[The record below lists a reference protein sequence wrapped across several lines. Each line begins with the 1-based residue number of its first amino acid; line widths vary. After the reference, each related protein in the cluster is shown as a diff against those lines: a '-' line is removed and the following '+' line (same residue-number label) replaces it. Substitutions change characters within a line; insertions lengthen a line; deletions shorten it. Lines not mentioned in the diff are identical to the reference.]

1 MCSENQNSSILWR
14 HACNKYE
21 GFNLK
26 ISDPLQHLLSVT
38 SWSRLLLMRKV
49 FVLQQIPDHN
59 SGHIFWS
66 HEILGG
72 EKFSLGREKLGPLV
86 GNWDLDYLAP
96 QLAQLT
102 THQRSKCRFFYEDQ
116 RNPRVEW

>member
-1 MCSENQNSSILWR
+1 
-14 HACNKYE
+14 
-21 GFNLK
+21 
-26 ISDPLQHLLSVT
+26 
-38 SWSRLLLMRKV
+38 MRKV

-102 THQRSKCRFFYEDQ
+102 THQRSKCRFFMRIKETRKLNGDSLHKDTSPLSM
-116 RNPRVEW
+116 NV